1 MSQFPLIIP
10 DISQR
15 KPTTS
20 TLVSRFE
27 STVFQTRSKGSKRH
41 LFTYKY
47 STLFSRQY
55 RIINNFYSSMLG
67 RATHFDLVHWGDIKQ
82 IKAIS
87 GSNITLDD
95 VSDLTILTG
104 RAGNKVLIWNGVEG
118 DYGVG
123 VGSTNLWTDA
133 NKSWGTNRWAGYI
146 LMDFLGNEFTIASNT
161 ANTLTV
167 TGSPI
172 SGFYEIYQYQTR
184 TITTITGSIITVNSA
199 PMSYKNYLLLF
210 ILYDVFF
217 VTDDL
222 PLEPSGDHCLNWG
235 PDYGPYYH
243 GDIQFMQNGP

>member
-10 DISQR
+10 DISQG
-15 KPTTS
+15 KPITF
-20 TLVSRFE
+20 TLVSTFE
-27 STVFQTRSKGSKRH
+27 SMALQTRSKASKKH

-47 STLFSRQY
+47 STLFLRQY

-87 GSNITLDD
+87 GSDITLDD
-95 VSDLTILTG
+95 ISDLTALTG

-118 DYGVG
+118 EYGIGVG
-123 VGSTNLWTDA
+123 GTNSLIDTG
-133 NKSWGTNRWAGYI
+133 KSWGTNRWAGYI
-146 LMDFLGNEFTIASNT
+146 LMDFLGNEFVIASNT
-161 ANTLTV
+161 ATTLTV

-172 SGFYEIYQYQTR
+172 PGFYEIYQYQTR
-184 TITTITGSIITVNSA
+184 TITTITGSVITVDSA

-217 VTDDL
+217 ATDDL
-222 PLEPSGDHCLNWG
+222 PLEPSGEHCLNWG
-235 PDYGPYYH
+235 PDYGPYYQ
-243 GDIQFMQNGP
+243 GDIQFIQNGP